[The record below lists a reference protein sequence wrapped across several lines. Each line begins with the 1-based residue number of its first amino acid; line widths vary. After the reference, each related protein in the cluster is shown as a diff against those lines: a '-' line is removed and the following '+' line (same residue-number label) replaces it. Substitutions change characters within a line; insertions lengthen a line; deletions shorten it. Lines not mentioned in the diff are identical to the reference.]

1 MKNFLCPLIAL
12 FLTACTPSDTWLRHT
27 ECLITGTIPGDAP
40 EEVLLSLPG
49 TRFEYSTKIPVR
61 EGRFEYLLRTDTLR
75 IYELLVPT
83 GTGSFLCTRFIPEP
97 EGVRIECTGSDPDNR
112 QLRLLAQGPI
122 NREWTKTLR
131 EKEQRFDARFD
142 SIIDIE
148 DRLYRENRLYN
159 DTYNEVIRR
168 LNEPA
173 DQHAL
178 PYLYKQLNH
187 MRLTGSGYTDEGQR
201 LHQTLQTLYEEQAV
215 WLQEQIARRPSLAS
229 FCRLME
235 QIDQEQMAGRDF
247 SRWLAIYDRAFA
259 DRYPAHPYHEQV
271 EHARKSL
278 KTGIGG
284 RYIDFTLPA
293 TEGRPTTLSA
303 VIDGKIALLD
313 LWASWCRPCRLRSRN
328 TIPIYEKYRSRG
340 FVVVGVAREFKNDK
354 AWRTALEH
362 DAYPW
367 LNLLEMDDSTKLW
380 EQYGLN
386 SAAGQTYLI
395 DRDGTILA
403 INPMADELERL
414 LREKL

>member
-12 FLTACTPSDTWLRHT
+12 FLTACTPSDTWLRHRMPHHRNDSGR
-27 ECLITGTIPGDAP
+27 CARRGTPLTTRHAIRIQHENPGSGGPFRIPAP
-40 EEVLLSLPG
+40 NRHAPH
-49 TRFEYSTKIPVR
+49 
-61 EGRFEYLLRTDTLR
+61 LR
-75 IYELLVPT
+75 IVGSHRYGKFSLHPVHPRT
-83 GTGSFLCTRFIPEP
+83 GRGQ
-97 EGVRIECTGSDPDNR
+97 IECTGSDPDNR

-131 EKEQRFDARFD
+131 EKEQRFGARFD

-168 LNEPA
+168 LNEPT

-247 SRWLAIYDRAFA
+247 FALAGDLRPGIR
-259 DRYPAHPYHEQV
+259 RPLPAHPYHEQV
-271 EHARKSL
+271 EHARK
-278 KTGIGG
+278 
-284 RYIDFTLPA
+284 
-293 TEGRPTTLSA
+293 
-303 VIDGKIALLD
+303 V
-313 LWASWCRPCRLRSRN
+313 
-328 TIPIYEKYRSRG
+328 
-340 FVVVGVAREFKNDK
+340 
-354 AWRTALEH
+354 
-362 DAYPW
+362 
-367 LNLLEMDDSTKLW
+367 
-380 EQYGLN
+380 
-386 SAAGQTYLI
+386 
-395 DRDGTILA
+395 
-403 INPMADELERL
+403 
-414 LREKL
+414 

>member
-1 MKNFLCPLIAL
+1 M
-12 FLTACTPSDTWLRHT
+12 
-27 ECLITGTIPGDAP
+27 
-40 EEVLLSLPG
+40 
-49 TRFEYSTKIPVR
+49 
-61 EGRFEYLLRTDTLR
+61 
-75 IYELLVPT
+75 VPT
-83 GTGSFLCTRFIPEP
+83 GTGSFLYTRFIPEP

-122 NREWTKTLR
+122 NREWTETLR
-131 EKEQRFDARFD
+131 EKEQRFGARFD

-284 RYIDFTLPA
+284 RYIDFTLPD

-340 FVVVGVAREFKNDK
+340 FVVVGVAREFKNDR

-380 EQYGLN
+380 EQYGLG

>member
-1 MKNFLCPLIAL
+1 M
-12 FLTACTPSDTWLRHT
+12 
-27 ECLITGTIPGDAP
+27 
-40 EEVLLSLPG
+40 
-49 TRFEYSTKIPVR
+49 
-61 EGRFEYLLRTDTLR
+61 
-75 IYELLVPT
+75 
-83 GTGSFLCTRFIPEP
+83 
-97 EGVRIECTGSDPDNR
+97 
-112 QLRLLAQGPI
+112 
-122 NREWTKTLR
+122 
-131 EKEQRFDARFD
+131 
-142 SIIDIE
+142 
-148 DRLYRENRLYN
+148 
-159 DTYNEVIRR
+159 
-168 LNEPA
+168 
-173 DQHAL
+173 
-178 PYLYKQLNH
+178 
-187 MRLTGSGYTDEGQR
+187 
-201 LHQTLQTLYEEQAV
+201 
-215 WLQEQIARRPSLAS
+215 
-229 FCRLME
+229 
-235 QIDQEQMAGRDF
+235 
-247 SRWLAIYDRAFA
+247 
-259 DRYPAHPYHEQV
+259 

-284 RYIDFTLPA
+284 RYIDFTLPD

-340 FVVVGVAREFKNDK
+340 FVVVGVAREFKNDR

-380 EQYGLN
+380 EQSGLG